1 MKTNKSKKKNSAK
14 KKKSTKKKT
23 SRNSTTKKSF
33 TTSSTESDSS
43 DSSDSSSDE
52 EMQDSSDDENVDID
66 GASLYDSILHRVK
79 WTRIILDEAHKIKS
93 RTNNTG
99 KTRKFSIYFSIY
111 FVVGWCCLVIS
122 FSFYFLSI
130 LFLSINFFFLLLFAL
145 KTTYKT

>member
-23 SRNSTTKKSF
+23 SRNRTTKKSS

-52 EMQDSSDDENVDID
+52 EMQDSSDDENVDTD

-99 KTRKFSIYFSIY
+99 KIQSEGASIAN
-111 FVVGWCCLVIS
+111 GPL
-122 FSFYFLSI
+122 
-130 LFLSINFFFLLLFAL
+130 
-145 KTTYKT
+145 